1 MKECKKV
8 RTAEMAIGD
17 IKMQGPQGKLKRIIW
32 SVVINGDCVDTVSL
46 WHIGVARR
54 TLQYQIGTCL
64 CVPFNMIPLTRPHSH
79 ANLCANEINC
89 LVSFGAVYVNLA
101 PIIEIKHRRFSDE
114 VVEMIIKFER
124 LNVRHFTK
132 KPTKEARV
140 EVQSIELTECKM
152 KYNE

>member
-124 LNVRHFTK
+124 LNVRHSTK
-132 KPTKEARV
+132 KTNQRSKSWGPIHWTNRV
-140 EVQSIELTECKM
+140 Q
-152 KYNE
+152 NEI